1 VPTFGIAMSGGVGL
15 GGVAVPLG
23 ESLHAPREP
32 VKRVA
37 QAKTLVEPKKEVA
50 EAECA
55 EPPTKPKPLAMQKPE
70 YTEEAR
76 TAAIEGKVRVELT
89 VGADGS
95 VRSAKVLESLG
106 HGLDEAALNA
116 VRAATFEPAVHC
128 GKPVE
133 ATFVVAIRFSL

>member
-1 VPTFGIAMSGGVGL
+1 
-15 GGVAVPLG
+15 VPLG
-23 ESLHAPREP
+23 ESLHAAREP

-37 QAKTLVEPKKEVA
+37 QAKTLVEPKKEVV

-55 EPPTKPKPLAMQKPE
+55 EPPSKPKPREMQKPE

-76 TAAIEGKVRVELT
+76 TAGIEGKVRVELT
-89 VGADGS
+89 VAADGS

-116 VRAATFEPAVHC
+116 VRAASFEPAMNC